1 MSNWIERLK
10 EEKSELEVRIKSLDE
25 FMISSAYQELDL
37 TEKYLVGE
45 QSDLMEN
52 YLSLI
57 RDRVQRAGAKNCQ
70 IDLNSMFLDGIDKS
84 LIEHYYKTEAPKEE
98 YVTSS
103 TANADNV
110 NKAKSI
116 LEDAIKEHL
125 ESGDGFVVW
134 WNREGSGINPSL
146 YPDTE
151 SAMKHTSSIA
161 WSNGAY
167 TRECAIKEKARKD
180 MLDQIAEQ
188 SKEGWVLDEEKRAF
202 NGIFNQVT
210 ERAKEMFPE
219 DLNESKDD
227 ITQLEITPKALLDL
241 GFEEQYQREEMGNV
255 GYIYYT
261 LHLLGMELCSS
272 VIGDDEPFHVVAG
285 DEGEFVIHNL
295 RKLRDLIL
303 SLKELS

>member
-10 EEKSELEVRIKSLDE
+10 EEKSELEVKIKSLDK
-25 FMISSAYQELDL
+25 FIQSSDCCGLEPVD
-37 TEKYLVGE
+37 V
-45 QSDLMEN
+45 SLMEELMIAMEDCLGWVN
-52 YLSLI
+52 DGLE
-57 RDRVQRAGAKNCQ
+57 RVETNENVCVT
-70 IDLNSMFLDGIDKS
+70 
-84 LIEHYYKTEAPKEE
+84 KTE

-110 NKAKSI
+110 NKAKSM

-125 ESGDGFVVW
+125 ESGDGFVAW

-167 TRECAIKEKARKD
+167 TRECVIKEKARKD

-188 SKEGWVLDEEKRAF
+188 SKEDWVLDEEKRAF
-202 NGIFNQVT
+202 QGILDQVT
-210 ERAKEMFPE
+210 EHSKEMFPE
-219 DLNESKDD
+219 YLDESMND

-272 VIGDDEPFHVVAG
+272 VVGDDEPFHVVAG
-285 DEGEFVIHNL
+285 DEGEFIIHNL
-295 RKLRDLIL
+295 RKLGDLIL